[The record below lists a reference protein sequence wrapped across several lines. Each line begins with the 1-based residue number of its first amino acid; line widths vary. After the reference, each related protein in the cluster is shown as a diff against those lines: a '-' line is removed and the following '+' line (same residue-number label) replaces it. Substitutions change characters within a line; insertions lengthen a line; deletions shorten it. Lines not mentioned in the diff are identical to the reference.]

1 MMTKSKDTCSHIQQI
16 QVHDPYSKECEECL
30 KIGSE
35 WVYLRLCLSCGKV
48 GCCDNSPNQH
58 ASKHAENENHPV
70 LQTYEPEDKWL
81 YCFIDDLLMFDP
93 PHYYSGDRTTYKI

>member
-1 MMTKSKDTCSHIQQI
+1 MTESKETCSHIQQI
-16 QVHDPYSKECEECL
+16 QVHDPNSKGCEECL

-58 ASKHAENENHPV
+58 ASKHAKNENHPV
-70 LQTYEPEDKWL
+70 LQTYEPEDKW
-81 YCFIDDLLMFDP
+81 CIVSLM
-93 PHYYSGDRTTYKI
+93 TC